1 MNSKLDAVVAVLSN
15 NSSALDQVYA
25 ALAPLMT
32 TTLVSAKHTTKVQAK
47 TAPKAKEIT
56 ERPPKNMNA
65 RVLLNKWAG
74 RCAETGDD
82 IPAGTECLYVP
93 SEKGRGHVYSLTS
106 AKAKE
111 LGFAK

>member
-15 NSSALDQVYA
+15 NASALDQVYA
-25 ALAPLMT
+25 ALQPLMT
-32 TTLVSAKHTTKVQAK
+32 TTLVGAKHITKVQAK
-47 TAPKAKEIT
+47 APKAET

-65 RVLLNKWAG
+65 RILLNKWAG

-93 SEKGRGHVYSLTS
+93 SEKGRGHVYTLTS

-111 LGFAK
+111 LGFSK